1 MSDKLNFF
9 NFNKRESDTTLGFES
24 SEARLSFNMFG
35 NRCSVRKL
43 GLGWVVVICI
53 CLLQLLV
60 VLPI

>member
-9 NFNKRESDTTLGFES
+9 NFNKRESDTTLGFEF

-35 NRCSVRKL
+35 RCSVRKL